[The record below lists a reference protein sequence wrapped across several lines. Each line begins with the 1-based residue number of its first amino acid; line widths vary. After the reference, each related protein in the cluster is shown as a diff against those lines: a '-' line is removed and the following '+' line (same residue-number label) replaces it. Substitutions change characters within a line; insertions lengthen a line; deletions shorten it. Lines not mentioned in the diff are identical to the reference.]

1 MQTGFNRW
9 QKGMRHH
16 QPFDKVLVFA
26 VIIWLVFLLVPDTQ
40 RQITTRYQRA
50 ALQLGVLLP
59 VASIGSAVQLG
70 KQRVYLV
77 GLFWLRNRR
86 NSRQTDTGAP
96 PKN

>member
-9 QKGMRHH
+9 QEGVRHH

-26 VIIWLVFLLVPDTQ
+26 VIVWLVFLLVPDAQ
-40 RQITTRYQRA
+40 WQIAAGNQCP

-59 VASIGSAVQLG
+59 VASIGCAVQLG

-77 GLFWLRNRR
+77 GLLLV
-86 NSRQTDTGAP
+86 TT
-96 PKN
+96 